1 MIRTPHGTVYHERRQ
16 REQPYIPSQT
26 GPRERPF
33 RVVRPLTGGRG
44 TGCARDE
51 GDGGSAW
58 QAADDR
64 QDRGRQGGGPNAW
77 SHDVHRDGTVDTRR
91 RALRR
96 CLRLRG
102 VLRDGRAAV
111 DGGAG
116 RRWPLATPGPPG
128 MVARCERGAGAE
140 TSPPTR
146 RAASAMASEAPST
159 TRSRR
164 HRRRCRGS
172 RSTSGRAAGG
182 PSWSTTWQTS
192 EPPTASATARR
203 ARRLA

>member
-1 MIRTPHGTVYHERRQ
+1 MIRTHHGTVYHERRQ
-16 REQPYIPSQT
+16 REQPCIPSQT

-51 GDGGSAW
+51 GDGGSACE
-58 QAADDR
+58 ATDDR
-64 QDRGRQGGGPNAW
+64 QDRGRQEGGPNAW
-77 SHDVHRDGTVDTRR
+77 SHDVHRDGAVDTRR

-96 CLRLRG
+96 CLRIRR

-111 DGGAG
+111 GGGPG
-116 RRWPLATPGPPG
+116 RRWPLTTPGPPG
-128 MVARCERGAGAE
+128 TGARCGQGAGVE
-140 TSPPTR
+140 TSPPTH

-164 HRRRCRGS
+164 HRRRCHGS
-172 RSTSGRAAGG
+172 LSTSGRAASGR
-182 PSWSTTWQTS
+182 SWSTTWPTS
-192 EPPTASATARR
+192 ARPTASATGRR